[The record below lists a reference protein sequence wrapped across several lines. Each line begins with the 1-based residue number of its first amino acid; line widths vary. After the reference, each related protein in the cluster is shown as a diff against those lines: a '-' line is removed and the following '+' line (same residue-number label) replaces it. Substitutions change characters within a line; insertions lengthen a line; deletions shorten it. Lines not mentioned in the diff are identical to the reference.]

1 MFAVNLGI
9 SLKSGISFNLGIF
22 GFLVLFLCF
31 HEFQFRILFVLIFFF
46 FFFFVWLAIWVISEE
61 EGLLDKL

>member
-1 MFAVNLGI
+1 MFAVNL
-9 SLKSGISFNLGIF
+9 GISFNLGIF

-46 FFFFVWLAIWVISEE
+46 FFFVWLAIWVISEE

>member
-31 HEFQFRILFVLIFFF
+31 HEFQFHILFVLI